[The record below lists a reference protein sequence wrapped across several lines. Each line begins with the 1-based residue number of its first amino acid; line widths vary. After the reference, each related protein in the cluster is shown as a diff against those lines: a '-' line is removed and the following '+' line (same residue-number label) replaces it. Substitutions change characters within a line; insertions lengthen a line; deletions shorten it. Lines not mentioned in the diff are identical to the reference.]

1 MENVIANISPN
12 LELHIATAIRRTQKV
27 WKNEVL
33 TWSSFLSKLAR
44 PTVTPETRAEWAKMT
59 SAQQD
64 NIKDVGG
71 FVGGWL
77 KNGRRK
83 AGNIQNRT
91 LITLDV
97 DFPDKNKNLFDD
109 AVLLWGFSF
118 AVYSTHKYTI
128 SNPRIRFVIPTARPV
143 TAEEYVPIARKI
155 ANELGIDHFDDST
168 YQPERLMYWPS
179 HSKDAPY
186 FFDYQQGPLLNP
198 DKVLNEFENWRDST
212 FWPTSSR
219 ETEVH
224 KRNAKLAGNPLE
236 KPGIIGAFNRAYPI
250 KSAIDTFLPDV
261 YEPTAHDDR
270 YTFIKG
276 STTGGLV
283 LYEDVFAYSNHGTD
297 PTGGELTNAFD
308 LIRIHKF
315 GELDA
320 KVKPNTPVTKRPSYK
335 KMQDFAL
342 EDQSVYAEWQKM
354 ATGNANDD
362 FSEYTEVAEP
372 KKEEKP
378 AEIQWLILNPKT
390 GSASANTY
398 LLAQQVIK
406 DHKLFCNSQAF
417 LRYDEKTGIW
427 RDDAED
433 YLSSVLTKKYLKK
446 LSKINLC
453 RETIKAIKDL
463 LMTDSDFIDL
473 DPDQIVL
480 KNGVYNIKLNTF
492 TPKFNPELHAR
503 VAYPVEYDP
512 DAKAPIFEDYVK
524 WLLSEEELAFL
535 YEWIG
540 YMFYRSYPIQKM
552 LFIYGIG
559 GSGKSTLINVIRNVV
574 GTQAASSVSLEALM
588 TKQFAPAGLYQK
600 TANFDS
606 DAKAQY
612 LEDGAILKT
621 LTGEDLTYADIKFGE
636 PIQFRNFAKLTFTMN
651 RLPAMRDFSG
661 GLERRAIILKVGKK
675 VTPEIKKKYPYKKML
690 NEAPGIFRN
699 AMEGLRV
706 LLNFGSFTES
716 DSMRYELKKW
726 VSGNDQVG
734 RFVDEVLVKDKNSY
748 TSVEEMYNAYTDF
761 AEENG
766 EKSLGKY
773 KFGQRLEGIGY
784 KKIKRKADR
793 VSRWCWAGLS
803 ISVTDFD

>member
-1 MENVIANISPN
+1 MENVIANINPN
-12 LELHIATAIRRTQKV
+12 PELHIATALRRTEKV
-27 WKNEVL
+27 WKNEII
-33 TWSSFLSKLAR
+33 TWSSFLNRLAQ
-44 PTVTPETRAEWAKMT
+44 PNVTPETRAEWAKMT
-59 SAQQD
+59 PSQQD

-118 AVYSTHKYTI
+118 AVYSTHKYTK

-143 TAEEYVPIARKI
+143 TAEEYVPVARKI

-179 HSKDAPY
+179 HGKDAPY
-186 FFDYQQGPLLNP
+186 FFNYQQGPLLSP

-224 KRNAKLAGNPLE
+224 QRNAKLAGDPLE

-308 LIRIHKF
+308 LVRIHKF

-320 KVKPNTPVTKRPSYK
+320 KVKPNTPVTERPSYK
-335 KMQDFAL
+335 KMQEFAIS
-342 EDQSVYAEWQKM
+342 DSRVYAEWQKM
-354 ATGNANDD
+354 ATEAVNSD
-362 FSEYTEVAEP
+362 FNQLTPNSQ
-372 KKEEKP
+372 KEENP

-390 GSASANTY
+390 GNASANTY
-398 LLAQQVIK
+398 LLAQQVIQ
-406 DHKLFCNSQAF
+406 DYKLFCNSQAF

-463 LMTDSDFIDL
+463 LMTDTDFIDL
-473 DPDQIVL
+473 DPNQIVL

-503 VAYPVEYDP
+503 ASYPVTFDP
-512 DAKAPIFEDYVK
+512 DAKAPTFEGFVK
-524 WLLSEEELAFL
+524 AILSKTELKFL

-540 YMFYRSYPIQKM
+540 YLFYRRYPVQKI
-552 LFIYGIG
+552 LFIYGVG
-559 GSGKSTLINVIRNVV
+559 GSGKSTLINIIRSVI
-574 GTQAASSVSLEALM
+574 GDQAAASVSLEALM
-588 TKQFAPAGLYQK
+588 TKQFAAAGLFQK

-621 LTGEDLTYADIKFGE
+621 LTGEDLTYADVKFND

-661 GLERRAIILKVGKK
+661 GLERRAIIIKIPQKVSEKVKK
-675 VTPEIKKKYPYKKML
+675 EYPFKKML
-690 NEAPGIFRN
+690 TETAGIFN
-699 AMEGLRV
+699 GAMEGLRNV
-706 LLNFGSFTES
+706 LGNDTFTES
-716 DSMRYELKKW
+716 LEMRTELKKW
-726 VSGNDQVG
+726 VRGNDQVG
-734 RFVDEVLVKDKNSY
+734 RFVEEMCIKDKNAF
-748 TSVEEMYNAYTDF
+748 TSTEETYNAYTSF
-761 AEENG
+761 AQDNG
-766 EKSLGKY
+766 EKTLGKY
-773 KFGQRLEGIGY
+773 KFGQRLEDLGFI
-784 KKIKRKADR
+784 KKQLHTKTSRSQNWQGLRLA
-793 VSRWCWAGLS
+793 VS
-803 ISVTDFD
+803 DFD

>member
-12 LELHIATAIRRTQKV
+12 PELHIATAIRRTQKI

-59 SAQQD
+59 PSQQD

-118 AVYSTHKYTI
+118 AVYSTHKYTK

-143 TAEEYVPIARKI
+143 TAEEYVPVSRKI

-179 HSKDAPY
+179 HSKDADC
-186 FFDYQQGPLLNP
+186 FFNYQQGPLLSP

-219 ETEVH
+219 EAEVH
-224 KRNAKLAGNPLE
+224 KHRAKLAGDPLT
-236 KPGIIGAFNRAYPI
+236 KNGVIGAFNRAYPI

-308 LIRIHKF
+308 LVRIHKF
-315 GELDA
+315 GGLDGKLKA
-320 KVKPNTPVTKRPSYK
+320 DTPITSYPSYK
-335 KMQDFAL
+335 EMCKFAL
-342 EDQSVYAEWQKM
+342 EDQNVYAEWQKM

-362 FSEYTEVAEP
+362 FAQFTPNSQE
-372 KKEEKP
+372 KENP
-378 AEIQWLILNPKT
+378 AEIQWLILNKKT

-406 DHKLFCNSQAF
+406 DHKLFCNNQAF

-427 RDDAED
+427 RDDTES
-433 YLSSVLTKKYLKK
+433 YLSSILTKDYLKK

-453 RETIKAIKDL
+453 RETIKTIKDL
-463 LMTDSDFIDL
+463 LMTDSDFVDP
-473 DPDQIVL
+473 DPDQLVL
-480 KNGVYNIKLNTF
+480 KNGIYNIKLNTF
-492 TPKFNPELHAR
+492 TPEFNPELHAR
-503 VAYPVEYDP
+503 MSYPVTFDP
-512 DAKAPIFEDYVK
+512 DAKAPTFEGFVK
-524 WLLSEEELAFL
+524 AILSKTELKFL

-540 YMFYRSYPIQKM
+540 YLFYRRYPVQKI
-552 LFIYGIG
+552 LFIYGVG
-559 GSGKSTLINVIRNVV
+559 GSGKSTLINIIRSVI
-574 GTQAASSVSLEALM
+574 GDQAAASVSLEALM
-588 TKQFAPAGLYQK
+588 TKQFAAAGLFQK

-621 LTGEDLTYADIKFGE
+621 LTGEDLTYADVKFND

-661 GLERRAIILKVGKK
+661 GLERRAIIIKIHQKVSEKVKK
-675 VTPEIKKKYPYKKML
+675 EYPLKKML
-690 NEAPGIFRN
+690 TETAGIFN
-699 AMEGLRV
+699 GAMEGLRNV
-706 LLNFGSFTES
+706 LSNDAFTES
-716 DSMRYELKKW
+716 LEMRTELKKW
-726 VSGNDQVG
+726 VRGNDQVG
-734 RFVDEVLVKDKNSY
+734 RFVEEMCVKDKNAY

-773 KFGQRLEGIGY
+773 KFGQRLESIGY
-784 KKIKRKADR
+784 KKKRVR
-793 VSRWCWAGLS
+793 ENNRQFWAWQGLS
-803 ISVTDFD
+803 IPVTDFD

>member
-12 LELHIATAIRRTQKV
+12 SELHIATALRRTQKV

-44 PTVTPETRAEWAKMT
+44 PTVTPETCAEWAKMT
-59 SAQQD
+59 PSQQD

-77 KNGRRK
+77 KKGRRK

-118 AVYSTHKYTI
+118 AVYSTHKYTK

-186 FFDYQQGPLLNP
+186 FFNYQQGPLLNP

-308 LIRIHKF
+308 LVRIHKF

-320 KVKPNTPVTKRPSYK
+320 KVKPNAPVTERPSYK
-335 KMQDFAL
+335 KMQEFAIS
-342 EDQSVYAEWQKM
+342 DNRVYAEWQKM

-372 KKEEKP
+372 KKEEIHWLSISKSG
-378 AEIQWLILNPKT
+378 ATVVNSYELARKVIQDYQIFS
-390 GSASANTY
+390 G
-398 LLAQQVIK
+398 K
-406 DHKLFCNSQAF
+406 DLF
-417 LRYDEKTGIW
+417 LRYDTKTGIW
-427 RDDAED
+427 KSDAET
-433 YLSSVLTKKYLKK
+433 YLAGVITNQYLKK
-446 LSKINLC
+446 LYKNNIVK
-453 RETIKAIKDL
+453 ETIQGIKNIL
-463 LMTDSDFIDL
+463 NTDQGFEDT
-473 DPDQIVL
+473 DQNKIVL
-480 KNGVYNIKLNTF
+480 KNGVYDIETG
-492 TPKFNPELHAR
+492 KFSKSFDPSLHAR

-621 LTGEDLTYADIKFGE
+621 LTGEDLTYADVKFGE

-706 LLNFGSFTES
+706 LLHFGSFTES

-726 VSGNDQVG
+726 ISGNDQVG
-734 RFVDEVLVKDKNSY
+734 RFVEEILVKDKSAY

-773 KFGQRLEGIGY
+773 KFGQRLEDMGY
-784 KKIKRKADR
+784 KKSRRQDNGNRTLFWEGLR
-793 VSRWCWAGLS
+793 V
-803 ISVTDFD
+803 SVTDFD

>member
-12 LELHIATAIRRTQKV
+12 PELHIATAIRRTQKV

-155 ANELGIDHFDDST
+155 ASELGIDHFDDST

-186 FFDYQQGPLLNP
+186 FFNYQQGPLLSP
-198 DKVLNEFENWRDST
+198 DKVLNEFENWRNST

-224 KRNAKLAGNPLE
+224 KHRAKLAGDPLE

-283 LYEDVFAYSNHGTD
+283 LYDDVFAYSNHGTD

-308 LIRIHKF
+308 LVRIHKF

-335 KMQDFAL
+335 KMQEFAL
-342 EDQSVYAEWQKM
+342 EDQNVYAEWQKM

-372 KKEEKP
+372 KKEEIHWLSISKSG
-378 AEIQWLILNPKT
+378 ATVVNSYELARKVIQDYQIFS
-390 GSASANTY
+390 G
-398 LLAQQVIK
+398 K
-406 DHKLFCNSQAF
+406 DLF
-417 LRYDEKTGIW
+417 LRYDPKTGTW
-427 RDDAED
+427 KSDAET
-433 YLSSVLTKKYLKK
+433 YLAGVITNQYLKK
-446 LSKINLC
+446 LYKNNIVK
-453 RETIKAIKDL
+453 EAIQGIKNIL
-463 LMTDSDFIDL
+463 NTDAGFEDT
-473 DPDQIVL
+473 DQNKIVL
-480 KNGVYNIKLNTF
+480 KNGVYDIETGNF
-492 TPKFNPELHAR
+492 SEKFDPNLHAR

-512 DAKAPIFEDYVK
+512 EAKAPIFEGFIK
-524 WLLSEEELAFL
+524 GLLSEEELAFL

-552 LFIYGIG
+552 LFIYGVG

-574 GTQAASSVSLEALM
+574 GTQATSSVSLEALM

-675 VTPEIKKKYPYKKML
+675 VTPEIKKKYPYKEML
-690 NEAPGIFRN
+690 KEAPGIFRN

-726 VSGNDQVG
+726 ISGNDQVG
-734 RFVDEVLVKDKNSY
+734 RFVEEILVKDKSAY

-773 KFGQRLEGIGY
+773 KFGQRLEDLGY
-784 KKIKRKADR
+784 QKKQVRENNR
-793 VSRWCWAGLS
+793 QFWAWQGLS
-803 ISVTDFD
+803 VPVTDFD